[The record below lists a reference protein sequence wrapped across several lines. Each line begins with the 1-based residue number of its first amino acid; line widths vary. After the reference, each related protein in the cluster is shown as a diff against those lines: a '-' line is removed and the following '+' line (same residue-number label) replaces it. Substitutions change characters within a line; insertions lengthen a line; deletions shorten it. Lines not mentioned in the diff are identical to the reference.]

1 MIVVVGSGSDG
12 DDGDVDDTVLF
23 RLFATSQDHQ
33 LHPSGSHSIPRWAF
47 WDRRERDQKIFPL
60 WPTDGE
66 DIFSLTNRSE
76 DISSLTNRCWG
87 YFLFDQQMV
96 RMIKSSNVVAPK
108 FNLNFPAGTTLQRK
122 QTRQF
127 HFDPILK
134 QLEQH
139 LTFGERKKLM

>member
-1 MIVVVGSGSDG
+1 MMMMVMMTTLFSSGCLPHPKI
-12 DDGDVDDTVLF
+12 TNYT
-23 RLFATSQDHQ
+23 RAAAT
-33 LHPSGSHSIPRWAF
+33 AF
-47 WDRRERDQKIFPL
+47 P
-60 WPTDGE
+60 GE
-66 DIFSLTNRSE
+66 PFETGETETKR
-76 DISSLTNRCWG
+76 

-134 QLEQH
+134 QFEQH
-139 LTFGERKKLM
+139 LTFGERKKLMK

>member
-1 MIVVVGSGSDG
+1 MVVMMMMVMMTTLFSSGCLPHPKITNYTPVAATAFPG
-12 DDGDVDDTVLF
+12 ETFETDTK
-23 RLFATSQDHQ
+23 R
-33 LHPSGSHSIPRWAF
+33 
-47 WDRRERDQKIFPL
+47 
-60 WPTDGE
+60 
-66 DIFSLTNRSE
+66 
-76 DISSLTNRCWG
+76 

-134 QLEQH
+134 LLEQH
-139 LTFGERKKLM
+139 LTFGEKKKLM